1 MMSLRHLLD
10 VRVVWIIKEKSPT
23 DKIEDEI
30 DIAFLYTGRNDIS
43 YLSKTGRITKT
54 ELANDQ

>member
-10 VRVVWIIKEKSPT
+10 VHVVWIIKEKSPI
-23 DKIEDEI
+23 DKKEDEI

-43 YLSKTGRITKT
+43 YLSKTGRITKDRT
-54 ELANDQ
+54 RQ